1 MYGIFT
7 YIYYKNQPNVGKYTI
22 HGWYGFD
29 ILKQKCDGS
38 MSMSYFI
45 CPESILSMDL
55 LAARLGLS
63 YSLMVSHHFAVI
75 CLLLCVLSMS
85 MLSHSFVF
93 VFSGDVLLSTLGFI
107 TMKNPPTGRKICLM
121 IFQSPNSRKS
131 KGSSI
136 WFQEMLSLLV
146 KQK

>member
-1 MYGIFT
+1 MRWRMQAAGGGITDLHEVFAFPKQSMYGIFT
-7 YIYYKNQPNVGKYTI
+7 HIYYKNQPNVGKYTI

-29 ILKQKCDGS
+29 ILKQKWHGS

-45 CPESILSMDL
+45 CPESILLMDL

-63 YSLMVSHHFAVI
+63 YSLMVSHHSAVI

-93 VFSGDVLLSTLGFI
+93 VFQVMFYFLPLDSSPSKTYQLV
-107 TMKNPPTGRKICLM
+107 GRFVWYFC
-121 IFQSPNSRKS
+121 
-131 KGSSI
+131 
-136 WFQEMLSLLV
+136 
-146 KQK
+146 